1 METTQSCH
9 RLQNQE
15 RAMATTKLMT
25 ADELLTMPDDGRRWE
40 LDRGVLR
47 EMNPSSYR
55 SSKIAGRV
63 NAALSA
69 FVEAHG
75 LGDVVAPE
83 VGFRFERDPDVVLSP
98 DGAFIRADRVPPDDA
113 QDRFAEVAPDL
124 VIEVNL
130 PTDRPANVRAK
141 VERYLSYGVAEIWV
155 VDPPSRSITRF
166 RQERTPQTL
175 QAPDMLDG
183 DEMLPGFLLDLAAL
197 FR

>member
-1 METTQSCH
+1 METTRSCQCI
-9 RLQNQE
+9 QNQE
-15 RAMATTKLMT
+15 FAMATTKLIT
-25 ADELLTMPDDGRRWE
+25 ADDLLAMPDDGRRWE

-83 VGFRFERDPDVVLSP
+83 AGFRFERDPDVVLSP

-124 VIEVNL
+124 VVEVNS
-130 PTDRPANVRAK
+130 PTDRPADVQAK
-141 VERYLSYGVAEIWV
+141 VERYLGYGVVEIWV

-166 RQERTPQTL
+166 RRECAPQIVRE
-175 QAPDMLDG
+175 PDVLDG
-183 DEMLPGFLLDLAAL
+183 GEMLPGFRLDLTAL

>member
-1 METTQSCH
+1 MGATQSCQ
-9 RLQNQE
+9 RIQNQE

-25 ADELLTMPDDGRRWE
+25 ADDLLKMPDDGRRWE

-69 FVEAHG
+69 FIEARG
-75 LGDVVAPE
+75 LGDVIPPE
-83 VGFRFERDPDVVLSP
+83 CGFCFERDPDVVLSP

-124 VIEVNL
+124 VVEVNS
-130 PTDRPANVRAK
+130 PTDRPADVRAK

-166 RQERTPQTL
+166 RQEREPQVL
-175 QAPDMLDG
+175 QEADVMDG
-183 DEMLPGFLLDLAAL
+183 DEALPGFRLDLGAL